1 MDALLLANGLIM
13 DGSGAPAVIGSVLLE
28 GDRITS
34 VGICQHPD
42 GVATI
47 DCQGLAIAPG
57 FIDAHSHSDLQALE
71 GRTEKSQ
78 QGVTSEVVGNCG
90 FSTYPSRGDKTDLHA
105 FANGILC
112 GGHKWGWPGAAEYL
126 AEALCGSSKVN
137 VASLVGHGSLRIA
150 CAGPRVGP
158 VSSEELAAMERE
170 LEAALDQGATGFST
184 GLMYAPGSSASFEEL
199 QRLCAVVARKGG
211 IYTSH
216 IRSYFSDL
224 VEAVEEQLELARR
237 TGCRLQIS
245 HLQAVG
251 VRNWPLQQRALDAIE
266 GARNEGIDV
275 AFDCYPYRAG
285 STVLTQILPQWALD
299 GGIECLLTRLDDH
312 EERLR
317 IAKATE
323 DALAWNWSDII
334 ISAVS
339 TEENRSAVGQSI
351 EKLAEE
357 RGVSPIHAVLDL
369 LEEERGEV
377 NMLSFNQSE
386 DNLRQALVHPLSSI
400 ISDGFY
406 VKGRPHPRLSGTFP
420 LLLGTICRIR
430 RWMPLEEAIRKI
442 TAMPAERFG
451 LSGRGRLQP
460 GYHAD
465 ITVFNPDTVN
475 SPATYENPEA
485 APCGIELVIR
495 NGRQEWPASTMA

>member
-1 MDALLLANGLIM
+1 MDALLLEHGLIM
-13 DGSGAPAVIGSVLLE
+13 DGSGAPAVKGSVLLE
-28 GDRITS
+28 GDHIRA
-34 VGICQHPD
+34 VGVFQHPD

-47 DCQGLAIAPG
+47 DCRGLAIAPG

-71 GRTEKSQ
+71 GRTEKLQ

-90 FSTYPSRGDKTDLHA
+90 FSTYPARGDKADLHA

-112 GGHKWGWPGAAEYL
+112 GGHDWGWPGAKEYL
-126 AEALCGSSKVN
+126 AEARHGSSKVN

-170 LEAALDQGATGFST
+170 LEAALDEGATGFST

-199 QRLCAVVARKGG
+199 ERLCAVVARKGK

-216 IRSYFSDL
+216 IRSYFGGL

-237 TGCRLQIS
+237 TRCRLQIS
-245 HLQAVG
+245 HLLAAG
-251 VRNWPLQQRALDAIE
+251 ARNWPLQARALEAIE
-266 GARNEGIDV
+266 RAIKQGIDV

-299 GGIECLLTRLDDH
+299 GGVEALMTRLKDR

-317 IAKATE
+317 IAQQTE
-323 DALAWNWSDII
+323 DNLAWNWSDIY

-339 TEENRSAVGQSI
+339 TEANRPAVGRNI
-351 EKLAEE
+351 PELAEE
-357 RGVSPIHAVLDL
+357 RGISPIDVVLDL
-369 LEEERGEV
+369 LEKERGEV

-386 DNLRQALVHPLSSI
+386 ENLRQTLVHPLSSI

-406 VKGRPHPRLSGTFP
+406 VKGRPHPRLYGTFP
-420 LLLGTICRIR
+420 FLLGTICRSN
-430 RWMPLEEAIRKI
+430 RWMTLEEAVRKI
-442 TAMPAERFG
+442 TAAPAERFG
-451 LSGRGRLQP
+451 LAGRGRLQP

-465 ITVFNPDTVN
+465 IAVFNPDTVN
-475 SPATYENPEA
+475 SPATYEAPEA
-485 APCGIELVIR
+485 APCGIVLVIR
-495 NGRQEWPASTMA
+495 NGHQEWPLGAMA